1 MTGKEADD
9 VGGAE
14 RNARKKKQE
23 QRAVKAVASA
33 RGAKNDRSK
42 VVIGVVVVVVLA
54 LAVIGGVIWTK
65 SDSANGA
72 LSPPPDV
79 TGVSAPIK
87 REGAVVVVGKDTAK
101 ATIDLYE
108 DFLCPACKQFKKIYG
123 AQIKQE
129 IEKGTLRVRYHA
141 LPFLVRLSDPP
152 GYSKDSAN
160 AALCAA
166 DQGKFWEYHETLFA
180 KQPDEGGPGHTK
192 QELVKLGTD
201 LGITGDAFKTCVD
214 NDTYDKDT
222 QAELDKVRGM
232 SFFEGTPSV
241 AVGDQK
247 IDVREEDWL
256 TNLVK

>member
-1 MTGKEADD
+1 MTEGTGD

-23 QRAVKAVASA
+23 QQAARAVAAA
-33 RGAKNDRSK
+33 RGAKGDRTK
-42 VVIGVVVVVVLA
+42 VVIGVVVVAVLA
-54 LAVIGGVIWTK
+54 LVVVGGVIWSK
-65 SDSANGA
+65 SGSGGS
-72 LSPPPDV
+72 LTPPKDV
-79 TGVSAPIK
+79 ASVAAPVK
-87 REGAVVVVGKDTAK
+87 REGGVVVVGKDTAK

-108 DFLCPACKQFKKIYG
+108 DFLCPACGQFKKIYG
-123 AQIKQE
+123 DQIKQE

-141 LPFLVRLSDPP
+141 LPFLVRMSDPA

-180 KQPDEGGPGHTK
+180 EQPDEGGPGYTK

-201 LGITGDAFKTCVD
+201 LGITGDTFKACVEG
-214 NDTYDKDT
+214 DTYDKDT
-222 QAELDKVRGM
+222 QAELDQVRGKPY
-232 SFFEGTPSV
+232 FGGTPSV
-241 AVGDQK
+241 ASGEQK
-247 IDVREEDWL
+247 VDVRDENWL